1 MKTITISDAL
11 YERLNQTA
19 RSQGLTAIDQ
29 LLEQWE
35 ADMQAREQRRLVVD
49 QITLLRDSLEAKYGV
64 MSDSVELIRED
75 RERGE

>member
-11 YERLNQTA
+11 YERLSQTA
-19 RSQGLTAIDQ
+19 RSKGLSAIDQ

-35 ADMQAREQRRLVVD
+35 AEMQVHEQRRLIVD
-49 QITLLRDSLEAKYGV
+49 QIRLLHDSLEAKYG
-64 MSDSVELIRED
+64 MMPDSVELIRED